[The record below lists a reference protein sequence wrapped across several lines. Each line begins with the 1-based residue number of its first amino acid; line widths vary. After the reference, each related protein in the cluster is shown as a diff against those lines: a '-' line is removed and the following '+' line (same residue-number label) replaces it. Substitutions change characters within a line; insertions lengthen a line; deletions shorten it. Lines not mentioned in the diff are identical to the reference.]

1 MEATSYG
8 RWTVMSIEA
17 GANGQRRRATCRCE
31 CGTVRSVDLGSLT
44 SGASRSCGCLR
55 NETSVV
61 NGTRNLKHPLRPGD
75 RFGRLVVIDES
86 NRRSVTCQ
94 CDCGKAHQSTAS
106 NLINGMTRS
115 CGCLKSEMV
124 SVRRRRHGVPASDY
138 RYQLW
143 QSIISRC
150 HRPTDSNYGY
160 YGGRGI
166 AMYARWR
173 DAATF
178 MREIIDL
185 LGDRPKGMTLDR
197 IDNDG
202 NYEPGNVR
210 WATRREQA
218 NNRRPPRK
226 RS

>member
-1 MEATSYG
+1 
-8 RWTVMSIEA
+8 
-17 GANGQRRRATCRCE
+17 
-31 CGTVRSVDLGSLT
+31 
-44 SGASRSCGCLR
+44 
-55 NETSVV
+55 
-61 NGTRNLKHPLRPGD
+61 
-75 RFGRLVVIDES
+75 
-86 NRRSVTCQ
+86 
-94 CDCGKAHQSTAS
+94 
-106 NLINGMTRS
+106 
-115 CGCLKSEMV
+115 MV